1 MSEPTA
7 SSSASRSAFVR
18 IDVRAP
24 DAAAAEWAAAE
35 AFAAGAAGSEE
46 REVSGAKLVLLYCPR
61 ARRAAVRGA
70 LEALS
75 VPGLAIVGEVAVVER
90 DWAEDWKAGLEAIE
104 IAPGLRVRPS
114 FVEAPPLAPGQAELV
129 VDPAQ
134 AFGTGAHESTRLA
147 LECLAALAPLAPAA
161 RVLDVGTGTGVLAL
175 AALRLGAGAAVA
187 HDLDP
192 LAGVAARGNAA
203 HNGLQPQL
211 YVFTGPL
218 AALAPGAFELVVA
231 NLLLSELAARCAPG
245 GRVVLSGLLVE
256 QRERVVSG
264 LAAGGLAIAS
274 ERTRRDASGAAWLG
288 LVATRPGAP

>member
-203 HNGLQPQL
+203 YNGLQP
-211 YVFTGPL
+211 
-218 AALAPGAFELVVA
+218 
-231 NLLLSELAARCAPG
+231 AARCAPG